1 MKLTEDKLRKI
12 IQEELKGHAKKMKED
27 GVSDEEIKKMHPEVS
42 DEDLKEGKKLNEKA
56 IKGKDAGNY
65 IKMAPKGR
73 KLHILGT
80 KDGSDQRD
88 FISLGKGKWE
98 EKRTGE
104 KLSWVEVS
112 AIASALGDTK
122 VFYEGKLNENF
133 KKNIIK
139 AKTMKDIKKIYPKA
153 VKPRAIHGAVFYVEL
168 EKDLWAKC
176 FSTNSMKSIEPFN
189 IEAIYKMKG
198 KKQTFLWREGKLT
211 EAGMY
216 KDVSD
221 KFKDALDKLPQKLFT
236 SKNVAKLAKKMKE
249 KKPDAAMAYAK
260 DAFGWLMKEN
270 KLRFELRKTIVKE
283 MNTIFNSLP

>member
-1 MKLTEDKLRKI
+1 
-12 IQEELKGHAKKMKED
+12 
-27 GVSDEEIKKMHPEVS
+27 
-42 DEDLKEGKKLNEKA
+42 
-56 IKGKDAGNY
+56 
-65 IKMAPKGR
+65 
-73 KLHILGT
+73 
-80 KDGSDQRD
+80 
-88 FISLGKGKWE
+88 
-98 EKRTGE
+98 
-104 KLSWVEVS
+104 
-112 AIASALGDTK
+112 
-122 VFYEGKLNENF
+122 
-133 KKNIIK
+133 
-139 AKTMKDIKKIYPKA
+139 MKDIKKIYPKA

-249 KKPDAAMAYAK
+249 KRPDAAMAYAK

-270 KLRFELRKTIVKE
+270 KLRTELRKHIVKE
-283 MNTIFNSLP
+283 INTIFNSLP

>member
-1 MKLTEDKLRKI
+1 MTKITEKKPKGLWANIHAKRKRGEKSDPRSKEYKAAKKAGEKI
-12 IQEELKGHAKKMKED
+12 RKQNEELAEPDGTIKFGTDSKDVKKMQKKGHTS
-27 GVSDEEIKKMHPEVS
+27 VP
-42 DEDLKEGKKLNEKA
+42 
-56 IKGKDAGNY
+56 Y
-65 IKMAPKGR
+65 
-73 KLHILGT
+73 
-80 KDGSDQRD
+80 GSGYD
-88 FISLGKGKWE
+88 
-98 EKRTGE
+98 
-104 KLSWVEVS
+104 
-112 AIASALGDTK
+112 
-122 VFYEGKLNENF
+122 KLNENF
-133 KKNIIK
+133 NKKILK

-249 KKPDAAMAYAK
+249 KRPDAAMAYAK

-270 KLRFELRKTIVKE
+270 KLRTELRKHIVKE
-283 MNTIFNSLP
+283 INTIFNSLP